1 LSERRNGLRLLVAAG
16 GTGGHLYPALAVAR
30 VLKQRESESQVIFV
44 GTRRGLERK
53 IVPRAGFALEIL
65 KVEPLRGGSLLRK
78 VKGFLRIGPAMI
90 ESSRLLKR
98 VRPDVVMGV
107 GGYASGPLLA
117 VAAVSGVP
125 TLILEPNA
133 EPGLT
138 NRWLSSLV
146 DSAALAWEETGRYFG
161 KKGFVSGN
169 PVREEIARVGS
180 RPANDEIQL
189 LVFGGSQGSHALNRA
204 MVDALAHLQPYRD
217 RVQITHQT
225 GEAELESVRV
235 AYEKEDFPARVEAY
249 LEAMGEEYEECDL
262 VVSRAG
268 ATTCAELAAAGR
280 GALLVPLPLAGG
292 HQRANAE
299 AMERAGAAK
308 MIPQEELTGGR
319 LAQVVIDLLQDP
331 AGRQRMAEAAKAMAR
346 PGAAGAIVDRLL
358 ELGAREEAA

>member
-1 LSERRNGLRLLVAAG
+1 
-16 GTGGHLYPALAVAR
+16 
-30 VLKQRESESQVIFV
+30 
-44 GTRRGLERK
+44 
-53 IVPRAGFALEIL
+53 
-65 KVEPLRGGSLLRK
+65 
-78 VKGFLRIGPAMI
+78 
-90 ESSRLLKR
+90 
-98 VRPDVVMGV
+98 
-107 GGYASGPLLA
+107 
-117 VAAVSGVP
+117 
-125 TLILEPNA
+125 
-133 EPGLT
+133 
-138 NRWLSSLV
+138 
-146 DSAALAWEETGRYFG
+146 
-161 KKGFVSGN
+161 
-169 PVREEIARVGS
+169 
-180 RPANDEIQL
+180 
-189 LVFGGSQGSHALNRA
+189 